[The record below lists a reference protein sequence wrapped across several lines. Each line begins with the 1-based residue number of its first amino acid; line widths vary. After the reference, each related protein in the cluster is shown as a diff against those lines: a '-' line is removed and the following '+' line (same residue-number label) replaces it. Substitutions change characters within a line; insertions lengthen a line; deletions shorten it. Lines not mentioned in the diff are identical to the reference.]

1 VSTVGEA
8 WHAVSHLRL
17 DTHVGPVAGS
27 LSPVGV
33 LFVAAAL
40 WGAGRAA
47 RRNAAE
53 GTQRRAA

>member
-1 VSTVGEA
+1 MVGEA

-17 DTHVGPVAGS
+17 DTHAGPVAGS